1 MKRQH
6 VENGEREQVFDEP
19 PAIPLI
25 ALSSPTPKLHRL
37 YTQLHTRKET
47 QYIRGENG
55 TYTTMLDT
63 GIAVCSISCVQFIAG
78 QGSTRWSRVLMNA
91 STSCQS
97 NQFLGGPRQ
106 DPARMSEKE
115 CV

>member
-1 MKRQH
+1 MENDKR
-6 VENGEREQVFDEP
+6 EYVFDEP

-37 YTQLHTRKET
+37 YTQLYARKET
-47 QYIRGENG
+47 LYIRSENG

-78 QGSTRWSRVLMNA
+78 
-91 STSCQS
+91 
-97 NQFLGGPRQ
+97 
-106 DPARMSEKE
+106 
-115 CV
+115 

>member
-6 VENGEREQVFDEP
+6 VENSKGEQVVDEP

-25 ALSSPTPKLHRL
+25 ALSSPTPKLHRH

-47 QYIRGENG
+47 LYIRGENG
-55 TYTTMLDT
+55 TYTTMFDA

-78 QGSTRWSRVLMNA
+78 YESTRQSRILTIGEYQLPIQSILGWS
-91 STSCQS
+91 STRSC
-97 NQFLGGPRQ
+97 
-106 DPARMSEKE
+106 
-115 CV
+115 